1 MLSCIFKLLIQCNN
15 FFVTLQLFATNVWT
29 SAKISCLLRKS
40 DDFIKLREVVLH
52 KKMLRIS
59 FCNLRKIYIYSYL
72 LPRKALINNF
82 FLQCNVWLTF
92 FYLASPHSS
101 AQKNTYPS
109 LQLLKVQDRPRL
121 DGIMKLYI
129 KF

>member
-15 FFVTLQLFATNVWT
+15 FFVTLQLFATNVLT

-59 FCNLRKIYIYSYL
+59 FCNLRKMYIYSYL

-92 FYLASPHSS
+92 LCLASP
-101 AQKNTYPS
+101 TP
-109 LQLLKVQDRPRL
+109 QLKRIPTPPFSFWKSRTDPDWMGLWS
-121 DGIMKLYI
+121 YI
-129 KF
+129 